1 MQDRLTELTLNLRNF
16 GGDTA
21 EAKPIHAA
29 MLDVIAQA
37 SSRGHD
43 IGVDTTYYAR
53 PRKKAAGPA
62 RDLID
67 ISRSARK
74 ALKREISWQDWVTAW
89 ARLPATTRQLV
100 WQPPLKQTK
109 RSRTVDRKQLL
120 GYSASGFT
128 MIAPKPATVFPAIEA
143 ELARMKTTPR
153 SKHRKPDAAARTV
166 LAAVWR
172 AFQTI
177 PGSSKSPRSPRY
189 LEFGQAVDK
198 IYDTDLFDVK
208 VAGRRFRRLR

>member
-1 MQDRLTELTLNLRNF
+1 MQDRLAELTLILRNLAA
-16 GGDTA
+16 TA
-21 EAKPIHAA
+21 EATPIHTA

-43 IGVDTTYYAR
+43 IGADTAYFAR

-74 ALKREISWQDWVTAW
+74 ALTGEISWEGWVTAW
-89 ARLPATTRQLV
+89 ARLPAKTRQLV

-109 RSRTVDRKQLL
+109 RGKTVDRKQLL
-120 GYSASGFT
+120 GYAASGFA
-128 MIAPKPATVFPAIEA
+128 MIAPRPATALPAIEA
-143 ELARMKTTPR
+143 ALARMKTTPR
-153 SKHRKPDAAARTV
+153 SKHRKPDAAGRTA
-166 LAAVWR
+166 LAAIWR

-189 LEFGQAVDK
+189 LELGRAVDK
-198 IYDTDLFDVK
+198 IYDTDLFNVK